1 MTIATVGTVTYK
13 VEILIEFGQQ
23 RVCTRKWSLVL
34 KKQFCLVNP
43 GILVVNELFIKN
55 NSLKYHNFQSDFAN

>member
-23 RVCTRKWSLVL
+23 RVCTRKLSLVL

-43 GILVVNELFIKN
+43 GILVVNELFIKKN
-55 NSLKYHNFQSDFAN
+55 W

>member
-23 RVCTRKWSLVL
+23 RVCTRKLSLVL
-34 KKQFCLVNP
+34 KIQFCLVNP
-43 GILVVNELFIKN
+43 GILVVNELFIKKN
-55 NSLKYHNFQSDFAN
+55 W